1 MKHSST
7 LKEFAKYVSLN
18 ILGQVAFSC
27 YTLADTFFV
36 SAKLGTNGLTALNL
50 AFPIFCILNGVGLL
64 IGMGAGNHYAIAQ
77 SRNEKEKADKYFTN
91 ALYLV
96 VIFALLFVVL
106 GLFCSK
112 AIVRF
117 LGADETVIDI
127 TDTYAKVMLL
137 FAPAFLTNNLLQCFV
152 RNDGKPSLSMAAMIV
167 GSFSNVLLDY
177 VFIFPLDM
185 GIFGAVLATGLAPLI
200 SICVLSPYLILKK
213 NKFHFVLS
221 KSSFQTTRNI
231 FSSGFSP
238 FLTEAT
244 SGVVMFLFNFIILGI
259 SGNVGVAAFG
269 VITVV
274 SLVVTAIYTGLSQG
288 LQPLISRYH
297 GAKEKETVSALAKY
311 GIVTSLLLSILIYSV
326 IFFCASSIVA
336 IFNTEQDA
344 LLASYASQGMQ
355 IYFIAVP
362 FVGANIVLA
371 TYFLSTEKPLFAQ
384 IISLLRG
391 FFALIPL
398 AFLFSFLFKMM
409 GIWITY
415 PITEAIVL
423 FVGILLFWSV
433 KKKEKAMQGS
443 PKENENESIKS

>member
-1 MKHSST
+1 
-7 LKEFAKYVSLN
+7 
-18 ILGQVAFSC
+18 
-27 YTLADTFFV
+27 
-36 SAKLGTNGLTALNL
+36 
-50 AFPIFCILNGVGLL
+50 
-64 IGMGAGNHYAIAQ
+64 
-77 SRNEKEKADKYFTN
+77 
-91 ALYLV
+91 
-96 VIFALLFVVL
+96 
-106 GLFCSK
+106 
-112 AIVRF
+112 
-117 LGADETVIDI
+117 
-127 TDTYAKVMLL
+127 MLL

-152 RNDGKPSLSMAAMIV
+152 RNDGKPSLSMAAMIA

-185 GIFGAVLATGLAPLI
+185 GIFGAILATGLAPLI
-200 SICVLSPYLILKK
+200 SICVLSPYLILRK

-221 KSSFQTTRNI
+221 KPSFKAIGNI

-288 LQPLISRYH
+288 LQPLISRHH
-297 GAKEKETVSALAKY
+297 GAKEKETVSTLLKY
-311 GIVTSLLLSILIYSV
+311 GIITSLLLSCLIYIV
-326 IFFCASSIVA
+326 IFFSASNIVA
-336 IFNTEQDA
+336 IFNTEQDT
-344 LLASYASQGMQ
+344 LLASYANEGMR
-355 IYFIAVP
+355 IYFTAIP

-371 TYFLSTEKPLFAQ
+371 TYFLSTEKALFAQ

-391 FFALIPL
+391 FFVLIPL

-423 FVGILLFWSV
+423 IVGFLLFWITR
-433 KKKEKAMQGS
+433 KKDKTTQDSSKETETRA
-443 PKENENESIKS
+443 